1 MRTEQEMM
9 DLILRVAREDERI
22 RAVYMNGSRTNLKAP
37 RDRFQDFDIVYLVR
51 ETGSFLAD
59 PGWIDVFGERLIL
72 QCPDEMDRL
81 LGEKMDFTQKFTYLM
96 QFSDGNRIDLRIAT
110 WDFVREDYPADT
122 LVMPLL
128 DKDGVLPP
136 VPPPSDRLY
145 WVQKPTQDQ
154 FFCCCNEFWW
164 VSLYAA
170 KGLWRR
176 ELLYVLDHLNLY
188 IRPQLL
194 RLLSWQ
200 AGESRGY
207 TISVGK
213 CCKYLDRYL
222 PEESWRRLL
231 KTYPAA
237 VHDEMWKALMET
249 CRLFD
254 DTAVKLAA
262 GFGYPYDTAE
272 ARRCMDY
279 LGQVRSDC
287 SWHGDF
293 PLDK

>member
-9 DLILRVAREDERI
+9 ELILRVAEEDERI
-22 RAVYMNGSRTNLKAP
+22 RAVYMNGSRADPNAP
-37 RDRFQDFDIVYLVR
+37 KDRFQDFDIVYLVR

-72 QCPDEMDRL
+72 QCPDEMDRI
-81 LGEKMDFTQKFTYLM
+81 LGEKTDFTQKFTYLM
-96 QFSDGNRIDLRIAT
+96 QFADGNRIDLRIAV
-110 WDFVREDYPADT
+110 WDFVREDYLADT
-122 LVMPLL
+122 LVIPLL

-136 VPPPSDRLY
+136 APPSSDRLY
-145 WVQKPTQDQ
+145 WVRKPTEDQ

-170 KGLWRR
+170 KGLWRQ
-176 ELLYVLDHLNLY
+176 ELLYALDHLNLY

-200 AGESRGY
+200 AGESHGY
-207 TISVGK
+207 SISVGK

-222 PEESWRRLL
+222 PDQIWRRLL
-231 KTYPAA
+231 RTYPAA
-237 VHDEMWKALMET
+237 GQEEIWDALAET

-254 DTAVKLAA
+254 DTAVKLAESL
-262 GFGYPYDTAE
+262 GYSYNVEE
-272 ARRCMDY
+272 ARRCLEY
-279 LGQVRSDC
+279 LEKVRSAC
-287 SWHGDF
+287 S
-293 PLDK
+293 

>member
-1 MRTEQEMM
+1 ME
-9 DLILRVAREDERI
+9 LILRVAGDDERI
-22 RAVYMNGSRTNLKAP
+22 RAVYMNGSRADPNAP
-37 RDRFQDFDIVYLVR
+37 KDRFQDFDIVYLVR

-72 QCPDEMDRL
+72 QCPDEMDRI
-81 LGEKMDFTQKFTYLM
+81 LGEKTDFTQKFTYLM
-96 QFSDGNRIDLRIAT
+96 QFADGNRIDLRIAV
-110 WDFVREDYPADT
+110 WDFVREDYLADT
-122 LVMPLL
+122 LVIPLL

-136 VPPPSDRLY
+136 APPSSDRLY
-145 WVQKPTQDQ
+145 WVRKPTEDQ

-176 ELLYVLDHLNLY
+176 ELLYALDHLNLY

-200 AGESRGY
+200 AGESHGY
-207 TISVGK
+207 SISVGK

-222 PEESWRRLL
+222 PDQIWRRLL
-231 KTYPAA
+231 RTYPAA
-237 VHDEMWKALMET
+237 GQEEIWEALAET

-254 DTAVKLAA
+254 DTAVKLAESL
-262 GFGYPYDTAE
+262 GYSYNVEE
-272 ARRCMDY
+272 ARRCLEY
-279 LGQVRSDC
+279 LEKVRSAC
-287 SWHGDF
+287 S
-293 PLDK
+293 

>member
-9 DLILRVAREDERI
+9 ELILRVAGEDERI
-22 RAVYMNGSRTNLKAP
+22 RAVYMNGSRANPNAP
-37 RDRFQDFDIVYLVR
+37 KDRFQDFDIVYLVR

-59 PGWIDVFGERLIL
+59 PGWTDVFGERLIL
-72 QCPDEMDRL
+72 QCPDEMDRI
-81 LGEKMDFTQKFTYLM
+81 LGEKTDFTQKFTYLM
-96 QFSDGNRIDLRIAT
+96 QFADGNRIDLRIAV

-122 LVMPLL
+122 LVIPLL

-136 VPPPSDRLY
+136 APPTSDRLY
-145 WVQKPTQDQ
+145 WVRKPTEDQ

-176 ELLYVLDHLNLY
+176 ELLYALDHLNLY

-200 AGESRGY
+200 AGESHGY
-207 TISVGK
+207 SISVGK

-222 PEESWRRLL
+222 PDQIWRRLL
-231 KTYPAA
+231 RTYPVAG
-237 VHDEMWKALMET
+237 VEEIWEALAET

-254 DTAVKLAA
+254 DTAVKLAESL
-262 GFGYPYDTAE
+262 GYSYNVEE
-272 ARRCMDY
+272 ARRCLEY
-279 LGQVRSDC
+279 LEKVRSAC
-287 SWHGDF
+287 S
-293 PLDK
+293 

>member
-1 MRTEQEMM
+1 ME
-9 DLILRVAREDERI
+9 LILRVAGDDERI
-22 RAVYMNGSRTNLKAP
+22 RAVYMNGSRADPNAP
-37 RDRFQDFDIVYLVR
+37 KDRFQDFDIVYLVR

-72 QCPDEMDRL
+72 QCPDEMDRI
-81 LGEKMDFTQKFTYLM
+81 LGEKTDFTQKFTYLM
-96 QFSDGNRIDLRIAT
+96 QFADGNRIDLRIAV
-110 WDFVREDYPADT
+110 WNFVREDYLADT
-122 LVMPLL
+122 LVIPLL

-136 VPPPSDRLY
+136 APPSSDRLY
-145 WVQKPTQDQ
+145 WVRKPTEDQ

-176 ELLYVLDHLNLY
+176 ELLYALDHLNLY

-200 AGESRGY
+200 AGESHGY
-207 TISVGK
+207 SISVGK

-222 PEESWRRLL
+222 PDQIWRRLL
-231 KTYPAA
+231 RTYPAA
-237 VHDEMWKALMET
+237 GQEEIWEALAET

-254 DTAVKLAA
+254 DTAVKLAESL
-262 GFGYPYDTAE
+262 GYSYNVEE
-272 ARRCMDY
+272 ARRCLEY
-279 LGQVRSDC
+279 LEKVRSAC
-287 SWHGDF
+287 S
-293 PLDK
+293 